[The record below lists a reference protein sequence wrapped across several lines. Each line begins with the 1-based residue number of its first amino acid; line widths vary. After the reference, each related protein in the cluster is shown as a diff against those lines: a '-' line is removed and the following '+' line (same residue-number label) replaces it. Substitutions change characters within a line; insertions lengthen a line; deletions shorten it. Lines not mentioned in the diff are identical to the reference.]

1 MTEGGWRRS
10 PYFRV
15 LVAAV
20 ALPMSW
26 FVYFYVVRPV
36 VLIAGLSAYSAAT
49 QELEHL
55 ESSDG
60 EVVAIVVQSNPGA
73 TEPYGYTVY
82 LVRHG
87 SRDLGKP
94 VLDASGSAPK
104 LNWISPRLLA
114 ISYSDMCI
122 GAFRNH
128 WNSTELQNGLYDVEI
143 RLKPPEDATPHRCG

>member
-1 MTEGGWRRS
+1 MTDGAPRRF

-20 ALPMSW
+20 ALPMSC
-26 FVYFYVVRPV
+26 FVYLYVVRPLV
-36 VLIAGLSAYSAAT
+36 FFVGLSAYATVT
-49 QELEHL
+49 QELDHL
-55 ESSDG
+55 ESPDG

-87 SRDLGKP
+87 SHDLGRP

-104 LNWISPRLLA
+104 LKWISPRLLE

-122 GAFRNH
+122 GSFQNH
-128 WNSTELQNGLYDVEI
+128 WNSMELQNGLYDVEI

>member
-1 MTEGGWRRS
+1 MTDGGWRRS

-26 FVYFYVVRPV
+26 FVYFYVIRPL

-55 ESSDG
+55 ESPDG
-60 EVVAIVVQSNPGA
+60 EVVATVVQRNPSV
-73 TEPYGYTVY
+73 TEPYGYMVY

-87 SRDLGKP
+87 SRDLGRP
-94 VLDASGSAPK
+94 VLDASWQCSEAEMDFAQA
-104 LNWISPRLLA
+104 S
-114 ISYSDMCI
+114 
-122 GAFRNH
+122 
-128 WNSTELQNGLYDVEI
+128 
-143 RLKPPEDATPHRCG
+143 